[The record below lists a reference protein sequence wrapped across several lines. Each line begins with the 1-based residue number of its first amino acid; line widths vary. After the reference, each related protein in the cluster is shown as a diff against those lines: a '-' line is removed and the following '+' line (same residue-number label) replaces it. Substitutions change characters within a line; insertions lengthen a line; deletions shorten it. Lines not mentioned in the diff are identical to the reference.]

1 MLPLKSADYWFF
13 STKFGKAA
21 RRTQNCA
28 AFVCKFVVL
37 LCALNPAY
45 ADQAKLEIIALEHR
59 SAGELLPV
67 IKPLL
72 QADESVSAL
81 DSRLIIRAQTA
92 TLRDIHALLD
102 QLDRPLR
109 RLLLTVQY
117 VSAAA
122 ANHDETRINAEMNAT
137 EDSANAGARVR
148 VLSTRSRADGDLQQQ
163 VQVIEGGEAFI
174 DVGKLLPYNN
184 YRIETDRGDLS
195 FEQRI
200 EYLKTGSGF
209 YARPRL
215 NGEHVTVE
223 ISPRQSS
230 AQAHTSPPVL
240 DTQALTTTVS
250 GKLGEWI
257 LLGASTSADN
267 NDQSGLITRS
277 AKTHG
282 QEDKRLRL
290 RVTALE

>member
-1 MLPLKSADYWFF
+1 M
-13 STKFGKAA
+13 
-21 RRTQNCA
+21 
-28 AFVCKFVVL
+28 L

-45 ADQAKLEIIALEHR
+45 ADQATLEIITLKHR

-72 QADESVSAL
+72 HGDESVSAL
-81 DSRLIIRAQTA
+81 DSRLIIRAQPA

-122 ANHDETRINAEMNAT
+122 ANHDETQINAEVNAT
-137 EDSANAGARVR
+137 EDSAGAGARVR

-195 FEQRI
+195 FEQRT

-215 NGEHVTVE
+215 HGEHVTVE
-223 ISPRQSS
+223 ISPRRSS

-267 NDQSGLITRS
+267 NEQSGLITRS

>member
-1 MLPLKSADYWFF
+1 M
-13 STKFGKAA
+13 
-21 RRTQNCA
+21 
-28 AFVCKFVVL
+28 L

-45 ADQAKLEIIALEHR
+45 ADQATLEIIALKHR

-72 QADESVSAL
+72 HADESVSAL
-81 DSRLIIRAQTA
+81 DSRLIIRAQPA

-122 ANHDETRINAEMNAT
+122 ANRDETRINAEVNAT
-137 EDSANAGARVR
+137 EDSANTGARVR

-195 FEQRI
+195 FEQHT

-215 NGEHVTVE
+215 NGEHVTKSVRDGAALKPT
-223 ISPRQSS
+223 PRRRCS
-230 AQAHTSPPVL
+230 TRKPSPPRSPANWANGSCSAPVP
-240 DTQALTTTVS
+240 ARTTTS
-250 GKLGEWI
+250 NLASLRAAPRRTDMKTNGLGY
-257 LLGASTSADN
+257 G
-267 NDQSGLITRS
+267 
-277 AKTHG
+277 
-282 QEDKRLRL
+282 
-290 RVTALE
+290 